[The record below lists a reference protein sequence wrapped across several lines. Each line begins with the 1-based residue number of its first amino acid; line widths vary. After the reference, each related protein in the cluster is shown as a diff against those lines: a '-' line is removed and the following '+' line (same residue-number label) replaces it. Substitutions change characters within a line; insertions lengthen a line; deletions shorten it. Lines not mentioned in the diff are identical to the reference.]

1 MYSNVSPSQ
10 LASAAAA
17 AVVSTPRCRAAA
29 AAAARRHVGRFA
41 VALLLAA
48 AVPIVVASGQ
58 RHHSWVLFWE
68 PKSVSA
74 GTAVARKETGDEM
87 WLWGSRQQRPS
98 LSHSLSSSASHVPRG
113 GGGGPEYPTSSVG
126 DIKEE
131 PDEWNDNPRSSS
143 SSSSSSSSTANDENK
158 EDAANALSS
167 MDEALKD
174 DGEEEWLDDDM
185 ESTMDNSSNLEN
197 RLNDDVANDLAE
209 SEEAIVNAMDNVWDD
224 RDDDDDDEE
233 EEDTL
238 GSLDDTYVVEM
249 TGTMNTDSELMN
261 ESTLAVHEGEGLH
274 NANALATDGTP
285 NDYDDNSSS
294 ASNATA
300 SFTTEAVLDNPAIDE
315 NDSSTYVD
323 RLDLADAYDEDV
335 ALDTDVDI
343 VPLVSIS
350 PEIVTNTPTSSN
362 PESMET
368 EPMVESISDFTENRP
383 LVTEIDDETKEI
395 LVKELNYDSLDI
407 DAMKPDVAIL
417 VAANKLH
424 RPPEGLPTNWRRTMA
439 TTTTAPLP
447 ANTTTTGKK
456 NLWSRLVPKHR
467 AVVRVLPKVVG
478 IVAMGTL
485 VVASGPQLASMFPSR
500 ASKRSL
506 LLSKASTAATT
517 PTLAVGNEESY
528 SIVED
533 PTDVSNNSLL
543 STPVE
548 PSRPVESHSKSIKPG
563 SRPLSNEDLDVTW
576 LDKLI
581 TAIERRIKAF
591 LQLEI

>member
-1 MYSNVSPSQ
+1 MYSIVSPSQ

-17 AVVSTPRCRAAA
+17 VASTPRCRATAA
-29 AAAARRHVGRFA
+29 AAAWRHVGRFA

-74 GTAVARKETGDEM
+74 GSTAVARKETGDEM

-98 LSHSLSSSASHVPRG
+98 LSHGLSSASHVPRG
-113 GGGGPEYPTSSVG
+113 GGGGPEYPTSSVD

-143 SSSSSSSSTANDENK
+143 SGSTANDENK

-167 MDEALKD
+167 MEEALKD

-185 ESTMDNSSNLEN
+185 ESTMDNSSNLES
-197 RLNDDVANDLAE
+197 RLNDDVANDMAE

-224 RDDDDDDEE
+224 RDDDDDEEE

-274 NANALATDGTP
+274 NATALSTSGP

-300 SFTTEAVLDNPAIDE
+300 SFTTEAVLDNPTIDE

-350 PEIVTNTPTSSN
+350 PEIVTNTVTSAN

-368 EPMVESISDFTENRP
+368 EPMVESIADFTENRP

-395 LVKELNYDSLDI
+395 LVKELNYDSRDI

-439 TTTTAPLP
+439 TTTAAPLP

-456 NLWSRLVPKHR
+456 NMWSRLVPEHR
-467 AVVRVLPKVVG
+467 AVVRLLPKVVG

-485 VVASGPQLASMFPSR
+485 VVASGPQLPSMFPSR

-517 PTLAVGNEESY
+517 PTLAVENEESS

-533 PTDVSNNSLL
+533 PTDVSSNSLL

-591 LQLEI
+591 LQIEI